1 MSLTIEQRVNL
12 DGVPKAAELIEISGA
27 HALEASDR
35 AILNLLYEHAHKSGR
50 LIEPGAKW
58 ELPMAS
64 LLVSE
69 HESYDR
75 MRESLNRLMSVRVTV
90 AYRERETREERLLL
104 TGLFT
109 FFDIPRNGKGRRS
122 GVIRYGVPEQ
132 LRPVLEQ
139 SSRWGRI
146 KAEVVCAMSSKY
158 AMALYELV
166 QLRANLDRCVE
177 PFTVE
182 RFRDLLGVPPGA
194 YERGNDLV
202 KRVIEPAVLELN
214 HLSEIGV
221 AIDVERAY
229 SRAPIKGV
237 TLTWWRKT
245 PSAMGDAYRERQR
258 SKVGRKARLR
268 GDVLPAEILVPL
280 ELPGQS
286 APGTL

>member
-1 MSLTIEQRVNL
+1 MSLTIEQRINL

-58 ELPMAS
+58 ELPMTS

-75 MRESLNRLMSVRVTV
+75 LRDSLNRLMSVRVTV
-90 AYRERETREERLLL
+90 AYQERETGEERLLL

-109 FFDIPRNGKGRRS
+109 FFDIPRSGKGRRN
-122 GVIRYGVPEQ
+122 GVIRYGVPDQ

-146 KAEVVCAMSSKY
+146 KAEVVCAMASKY

-166 QLRANLDRCVE
+166 QLRANMDRCIE
-177 PFTVE
+177 HFTVA
-182 RFRDLLGVPPGA
+182 RLRDLLGVPPGT
-194 YERGNDLV
+194 YERGNDFI
-202 KRVIEPAVLELN
+202 KRVIDPAVLELN
-214 HLSEIGV
+214 HLSEINV
-221 AIDVERAY
+221 AIDVKRAY
-229 SRAPIKGV
+229 SRAPITGF
-237 TLTWWRKT
+237 TLTWWRKR
-245 PSAMGDAYRERQR
+245 PQEMGDAYRERQR

-268 GDVLPAEILVPL
+268 GDVMPVDVLIPIER
-280 ELPGQS
+280 QTS
-286 APGTL
+286 